1 MRANETRTS
10 RHKNPPR
17 SLRPRL
23 GPHLH
28 RRRLFRVR
36 THACRGQPLVGLLTR
51 QSGCIPNSG
60 LFPGPEKCLES
71 HDGRRPRR
79 VLYRYGGGGHGGRP
93 ARATVGSSWSARVR
107 GEGLGRRQG
116 VCVLTC
122 AAGARRPPTARAKLD
137 HHPKQQL
144 GVSLADPVSGA
155 MAQRERRRRARS
167 QVHALV
173 VLSQLLDAIARA
185 PCPGRGKPG
194 KLFCWA
200 VSNCRKAQGEGRR
213 DRIGAI

>member
-1 MRANETRTS
+1 MGDARAGGTPKAPAGAAMPSPGAKMSPPAPHTRGS
-10 RHKNPPR
+10 RR
-17 SLRPRL
+17 DLYL
-23 GPHLH
+23 G
-28 RRRLFRVR
+28 R
-36 THACRGQPLVGLLTR
+36 
-51 QSGCIPNSG
+51 
-60 LFPGPEKCLES
+60 
-71 HDGRRPRR
+71 
-79 VLYRYGGGGHGGRP
+79 GGHGGRP
-93 ARATVGSSWSARVR
+93 TRATVGSSWSARVR

-144 GVSLADPVSGA
+144 DVSLADPVSGA

>member
-1 MRANETRTS
+1 MWVLLKCFRTAFGSFSDDSS
-10 RHKNPPR
+10 RKTWII
-17 SLRPRL
+17 LWI
-23 GPHLH
+23 
-28 RRRLFRVR
+28 
-36 THACRGQPLVGLLTR
+36 R